1 MAKPPGRPE
10 ETPEKARLSP
20 DQFAFEVAQEI
31 GVELR
36 RVDPEEVA
44 EKEKRLHRKGKR
56 RS

>member
-1 MAKPPGRPE
+1 MAKPPGRPG